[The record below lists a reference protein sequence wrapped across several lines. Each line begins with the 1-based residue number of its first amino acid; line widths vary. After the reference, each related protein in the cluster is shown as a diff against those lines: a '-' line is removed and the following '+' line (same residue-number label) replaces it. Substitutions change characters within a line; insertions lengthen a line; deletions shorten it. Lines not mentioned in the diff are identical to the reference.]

1 MGIQIVMGVL
11 VALFLFTVGFLVKIK
26 KEYNQTAHVGT
37 LEPQKTIR
45 KTTVEM
51 YAIVSMNNHQ

>member
-1 MGIQIVMGVL
+1 MGVL

-26 KEYNQTAHVGT
+26 KEYDQTAHVGT